1 MMSIPVI
8 TVDGPSGTGKG
19 TLCGRV
25 AYSLGWNLLDSG
37 ALYRVLGHAAQ
48 RDHISFEN
56 TEALVAAAHDLD
68 LAFVQTGDW
77 IEVRLN
83 GQDISS
89 EIRTETA
96 GNSASK
102 VAAIPAVRDALFN
115 RQLAFQKAPGLVA
128 DGRDMGT
135 VVFPNAELKIYLTAS
150 ADVRAQRRYKQLK
163 QKGIDANLAHLLNEI
178 AERDQRDAGRK
189 VAPLKPAEDAILID
203 TSDLTIDQVTQ
214 KVLMLAEK
222 KFDLT

>member
-178 AERDQRDAGRK
+178 AERDQRDAGRE

>member
-56 TEALVAAAHDLD
+56 TEALVTAAHDLD